1 MGNHITLTS
10 EDGFEFAA
18 YTAEPEGKAR
28 GGVVV
33 IQEIF
38 GVNSHIREMVDRYA
52 ANGYLAIA
60 PAVFDRVER
69 NVELGY
75 TPDDMQAGIAI
86 VAGGQLDFTKVLAD
100 ARAAGRFA
108 SSAGKVGIVGYCFGG
123 LVTAASSIHSAEVFA
138 AGSSYYGGNT
148 VTLIDKKPQIP
159 LQAHYGELDAYIP
172 MSDVAKIEQAWSD
185 AEVYAYAAD
194 HGFNCDQRATFHAQ
208 SAAVAQART
217 YRFFAK
223 HLA

>member
-1 MGNHITLTS
+1 
-10 EDGFEFAA
+10 
-18 YTAEPEGKAR
+18 
-28 GGVVV
+28 
-33 IQEIF
+33 
-38 GVNSHIREMVDRYA
+38 
-52 ANGYLAIA
+52 
-60 PAVFDRVER
+60 VFDRVER

-75 TPDDMQAGIAI
+75 TPDDMQKGIAF
-86 VAGGQLDFTKVLAD
+86 VSGGQLDFTKVLAD

-108 SSAGKVGIVGYCFGG
+108 ASAGKVGIVGYCFGG

-148 VTLIDKKPQIP
+148 VTLIGQKPGIP
-159 LQAHYGELDAYIP
+159 LQAHYGDLDAYIP
-172 MSDVAKIEQAWSD
+172 MSDVAKIQQAWPD
-185 AEVYAYAAD
+185 AEVYAYGAD

>member
-1 MGNHITLTS
+1 MGKHITLTS
-10 EDGFEFAA
+10 EDGFELAA
-18 YTAEPEGKAR
+18 YTAEPEGPAR

-75 TPDDMQAGIAI
+75 TPDDMQKGIAF
-86 VAGGQLDFTKVLAD
+86 VSGGQLDFTKVLAD

-108 SSAGKVGIVGYCFGG
+108 SSAG
-123 LVTAASSIHSAEVFA
+123 
-138 AGSSYYGGNT
+138 
-148 VTLIDKKPQIP
+148 
-159 LQAHYGELDAYIP
+159 
-172 MSDVAKIEQAWSD
+172 
-185 AEVYAYAAD
+185 
-194 HGFNCDQRATFHAQ
+194 
-208 SAAVAQART
+208 
-217 YRFFAK
+217 
-223 HLA
+223 